1 MPHGI
6 GLIVTHQSA
15 FLGDA
20 ADEPQHQQR
29 EGQDEEQNRQPLWVT
44 VTMKLPAKVIPIRD
58 IPRTRSGKIVE
69 IAVRDLIHHRPIDNL
84 EALANPEAL
93 EAFNDLPELLEE

>member
-15 FLGDA
+15 LLGDA

-44 VTMKLPAKVIPIRD
+44 ATMKLERQTKPGAFH
-58 IPRTRSGKIVE
+58 
-69 IAVRDLIHHRPIDNL
+69 IA
-84 EALANPEAL
+84 EALFDLHAL
-93 EAFNDLPELLEE
+93 AIDLYHAMGELVASR